1 MAPERVTAID
11 RILVAQILIKQFT
24 IQNKILIDKSNYK
37 MRTMNSNES
46 SFFNQRLLRP
56 VSDAVLH
63 MSRIELSKL
72 SSCEVRRLNQFGT
85 AY

>member
-1 MAPERVTAID
+1 MAPERATAID

-46 SFFNQRLLRP
+46 SFFQP
-56 VSDAVLH
+56 V
-63 MSRIELSKL
+63 I
-72 SSCEVRRLNQFGT
+72 T
-85 AY
+85 